1 MRGHRVPLLGV
12 PGEGPLLPVS
22 AAFVL
27 LGFLWGGWAV
37 SALDVERALGLS
49 NGGFGLLLSAGLLG
63 ASVGNATG
71 GSMSERWGT
80 ARVLAVALACWGLLA
95 AAVAASHPRWLLG
108 AALLGFLG
116 VNGVVDVAMN
126 VAATASLTPGY
137 LVRFHARFNAGAA
150 AGAGTTGWL
159 LGAHHSW
166 RGLWFAIAVLALVLA
181 GISARSSMPGAGT
194 GEEAPLGD
202 AWRVL
207 RRERLVALAVAFA
220 VGAMVEGGIELWG
233 VLYLRTRLHSGLLI
247 GAGGS
252 VLAYLVAT
260 SARVGFGPAAAR
272 RGPAR
277 GVLLGAGTAAV
288 GAGLLAGVPVSLVAA
303 LGLVL
308 GAGGISM
315 YWPLLIAQAGAG
327 RDRPGAA
334 VGAVTAF
341 GYLGLMAGPGL
352 VGILAEG
359 LGLRWALAVLAGGA
373 AFVAVTPTIS
383 ASRRGRTAAPSGPRP

>member
-1 MRGHRVPLLGV
+1 LREHRRPLLGV
-12 PGEGPLLPVS
+12 PGERRLLPVT

-27 LGFLWGGWAV
+27 FGFFWGAWAV
-37 SALDVERALGLS
+37 SALEVERALGLS

-63 ASVGNATG
+63 AAFGNVSG
-71 GSMSERWGT
+71 GSLSERWGT
-80 ARVLAVALACWGLLA
+80 ARVLAVSLSCWAGLALG
-95 AAVAASHPRWLLG
+95 VAASHPRWLL
-108 AALLGFLG
+108 APVLLVFLG

-126 VAATASLTPGY
+126 VAATASLSPGH
-137 LVRFHARFNAGAA
+137 LVRFHARFNGGAA
-150 AGAGTTGWL
+150 LGAASAGWL
-159 LGAHHSW
+159 LGTGHSW
-166 RGLWFAIAVLALVLA
+166 RDLWFTIAALAVVLA
-181 GISARSSMPGAGT
+181 GLASRSSMPGAGS
-194 GEEAPLGD
+194 GEQAPLGH
-202 AWRVL
+202 AFRIL
-207 RRERLVALAVAFA
+207 RQERLVAVAAAFA

-260 SARVGFGPAAAR
+260 AARITLGPAAAR

-288 GAGLLAGVPVSLVAA
+288 GAGLLAGAPVAVAA
-303 LGLVL
+303 AFGLVL

-315 YWPLLIAQAGAG
+315 YWPLLIAQTGAG
-327 RDRPGAA
+327 RERPGTA

-352 VGILAEG
+352 VGLLAQG
-359 LGLRWALAVLAGGA
+359 VGLRRALLVLAGGA
-373 AFVAVTPTIS
+373 AFVAVTPTLS
-383 ASRRGRTAAPSGPRP
+383 ELRRERSAAP